1 MSPDWQFKMRR
12 AHHGRTSQW
21 WEEQTDACLSDLKRS
36 RLELGKV
43 ERLL

>member
-12 AHHGRTSQW
+12 AHHGRNRRW
-21 WEEQTDACLSDLKRS
+21 WEEQTDVCLSDLKRFC
-36 RLELGKV
+36 LELGIV